1 MKYFLVLLIYT
12 ALAALNIFVPAFALQ
27 GVLNDVIY
35 DVGMA
40 IMVLIAALVVV
51 RIDEDEKN
59 KSFWGLIFWSSFLF
73 LVIRVVKIYILGYL
87 IGLDKGIIQ
96 YMNAFYIIPLVV
108 IAWAMYKDI
117 RSYNLKLTKMQ
128 YILLALVA
136 LAFVAGTWFVLR
148 PSIVENGA
156 SLVTII
162 TCAIMA
168 MFGTSIVVLGGILVI
183 KMSGGKLQTT
193 VILLLLGL
201 IFMTVSQIFYI
212 RDTLKGLGT
221 AVNSPV
227 TLVFYYLFGAF
238 GSMAGLSRLKLLND
252 EVNLGKS
259 VLE

>member
-1 MKYFLVLLIYT
+1 MRYFLVLLIYT
-12 ALAALNIFVPAFALQ
+12 ALAALNIFVPAFASQ

-40 IMVLIAALVVV
+40 IMVALAGLVAI
-51 RIDEDEKN
+51 RIDDHSTN

-73 LVIRVVKIYILGYL
+73 LAIRIVKIYILGYL
-87 IGLDKGIIQ
+87 IGLDKGIVQ
-96 YMNAFYIIPLVV
+96 YMNALYIIPLAV

-117 RSYNLKLTKMQ
+117 RSYDLKLTKMQ
-128 YILLALVA
+128 YFLLVLVA
-136 LAFVAGTWFVLR
+136 LVFVAGTWFVLS

-168 MFGTSIVVLGGILVI
+168 MFGTSIVILGGILVI

-212 RDTLKGLGT
+212 RDTLEGLGT